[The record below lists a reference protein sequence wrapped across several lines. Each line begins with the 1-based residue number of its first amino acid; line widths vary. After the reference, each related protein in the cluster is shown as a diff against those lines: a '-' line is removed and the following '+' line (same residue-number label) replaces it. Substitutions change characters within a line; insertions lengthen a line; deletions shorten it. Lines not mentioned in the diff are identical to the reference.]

1 MAALYEWCGKRH
13 QTPTFTLQQPS
24 DEFDCAVYLN
34 REDVIDGDDKDV
46 LQEWGRGRGRNK
58 IAAKQE
64 AARRALQALFPGVVF
79 DEETGILV
87 ALPAEA
93 ENDSK
98 TACRLD
104 ELAPT
109 LEKQLAIGRNDYSE
123 HSKRRNTVS
132 RLYAQPKRSL
142 GVYPET
148 STTSEEED
156 QSTYYASRGA
166 SVCSVLLHTII
177 QIDSSR
183 IPEAPTFTYV
193 VATLSSTSSSRSATT
208 ESDSSAQAKRN
219 VGPGKPS
226 VARAFT
232 CTGQL
237 KILTSAVARKP
248 HCEGASDDVTDD
260 CQTTTELLEAVG
272 VGGTKR
278 EARHV
283 ASAKLLALL
292 FPECRDMAEV
302 KAAAEA
308 MREQYAA
315 SKAQKQHASNSF
327 LRHYRAHCLGDDA
340 KASQTI
346 VPGGRPLFALA
357 QTDDPPLPLKIEGG
371 LRSLF
376 DRPTA
381 EAQQVPL
388 LEDVAD
394 EDLISSVNAVALT
407 ENLGK
412 TSASA
417 FRQLSRQKQVDSLV
431 ESALLCLNERDEDG
445 RSVVPG
451 ELTADD
457 VGRTVLRRAEPEDLP
472 WIKKLFRSKED
483 KRSRAA
489 SFGADSC
496 LSARSGIAA
505 KDHQKQCSAA
515 LTESSPLAAS
525 DTNADNCSYYTSSD
539 LVSRLWSSSSIVLLL
554 CRAIA
559 AYEDPPLGC
568 AVLTLGFSMEEG
580 RILRLA
586 EIASEPHLP
595 PERLVECLQKFA
607 SCMRCGFMAEK
618 VTSPLSVGL
627 RLSTMDF
634 VTIVKSHVTT
644 SDAKPSAVANIKTSG
659 LAEGFTTG
667 LSQLQSVQEES
678 EVSEDSSS
686 IDMVSPKQRAAIKPS
701 KRSRFE

>member
-1 MAALYEWCGKRH
+1 
-13 QTPTFTLQQPS
+13 
-24 DEFDCAVYLN
+24 
-34 REDVIDGDDKDV
+34 
-46 LQEWGRGRGRNK
+46 
-58 IAAKQE
+58 
-64 AARRALQALFPGVVF
+64 
-79 DEETGILV
+79 
-87 ALPAEA
+87 
-93 ENDSK
+93 
-98 TACRLD
+98 
-104 ELAPT
+104 
-109 LEKQLAIGRNDYSE
+109 LEKQLAIGRDDYSE
-123 HSKRRNTVS
+123 HNKPTTATRQ
-132 RLYAQPKRSL
+132 YPQPKRSL

-177 QIDSSR
+177 QIDSAR

-193 VATLSSTSSSRSATT
+193 VAPLSSTTSSLSTAAD
-208 ESDSSAQAKRN
+208 SDSSAQAKRKM
-219 VGPGKPS
+219 GPGKSS

-237 KILTSAVARKP
+237 KILSSAVARKP
-248 HCEGASDDVTDD
+248 GGEGYPDDAPGER
-260 CQTTTELLEAVG
+260 QTEEMLEAVG

-292 FPECRDMAEV
+292 FPECNDMAEV

-315 SKAQKQHASNSF
+315 SKAQKQHATYAGLRQRSNS
-327 LRHYRAHCLGDDA
+327 GDDS
-340 KASQTI
+340 KASRII
-346 VPGGRPLFALA
+346 VTHDKPLFALA
-357 QTDDPPLPLKIEGG
+357 HSDDPPLPRRIEEG
-371 LRSLF
+371 LRLLV
-376 DRPTA
+376 DKPG
-381 EAQQVPL
+381 EAQLPL
-388 LEDVAD
+388 EEAE

-407 ENLGK
+407 EKNVDRS
-412 TSASA
+412 SASV

-431 ESALLCLNERDEDG
+431 ESALQSLNDRDEEG
-445 RSVVPG
+445 RSMPG

-472 WIKKLFRSKED
+472 WIKKLFHSTAD

-489 SFGADSC
+489 SYGSC
-496 LSARSGIAA
+496 VDCFSQRTAA
-505 KDHQKQCSAA
+505 KDPPRPDPVQFLA
-515 LTESSPLAAS
+515 ESSPSLPSDAAA
-525 DTNADNCSYYTSSD
+525 DTLCLTSSD

-568 AVLTLGFSMEEG
+568 ALLTLGFSMEEG

-586 EIASEPHLP
+586 EMASEPHLP
-595 PERLVECLQKFA
+595 QERFVECLQNFA
-607 SCMRCGFMAEK
+607 SCMKCAFETTKAA
-618 VTSPLSVGL
+618 SPSLAANAGL
-627 RLSTMDF
+627 RLYSNDL
-634 VTIVKSHVTT
+634 VSILKSHATT
-644 SDAKPSAVANIKTSG
+644 NEKPSAIASTKPSG
-659 LAEGFTTG
+659 LAEAFKTN

-686 IDMVSPKQRAAIKPS
+686 IDKRSLKLRAAIKPS